1 MKLNHITIQTEAF
14 EKEIE
19 FYQKYVGLTVSRD
32 MRPMGKNIVFLSGA
46 TDDTAIEIIE
56 KPGASD
62 AGNENISIGF
72 HTNDLEKIYN
82 ELCSD
87 GLNPTPFISPM
98 PQVRF
103 FFVKDPAGVNVQ
115 FI

>member
-1 MKLNHITIQTEAF
+1 MKLSHITIQTDVF

-19 FYQKYVGLTVSRD
+19 FYQKYVGLMVDRD
-32 MRPMGKNIVFLSGA
+32 MRQMGKNIVFLSDGKG
-46 TDDTAIEIIE
+46 DTAIEIIE
-56 KPGASD
+56 KAGAGE

-72 HTNDLEKIYN
+72 HTDNLEKVHA
-82 ELCSD
+82 LLADD
-87 GLNPTPFISPM
+87 GFRPTPFISPM

-103 FFVKDPAGVNVQ
+103 FYVKDPAGVNVQ

>member
-46 TDDTAIEIIE
+46 ADDTAIEIIE

-72 HTNDLEKIYN
+72 HTNDLEKIYKVTSKN
-82 ELCSD
+82 TFPKTRRYGIIES
-87 GLNPTPFISPM
+87 S
-98 PQVRF
+98 
-103 FFVKDPAGVNVQ
+103 KDSR
-115 FI
+115 

>member
-19 FYQKYVGLTVSRD
+19 FYQKYVGLTVSR
-32 MRPMGKNIVFLSGA
+32 
-46 TDDTAIEIIE
+46 EIIE

-82 ELCSD
+82 EFCSD

>member
-46 TDDTAIEIIE
+46 ADDTAIEIIE

-87 GLNPTPFISPM
+87 GLNHTPFISPM

>member
-46 TDDTAIEIIE
+46 ADDTAIEIIE

-72 HTNDLEKIYN
+72 HTNDLD
-82 ELCSD
+82 CSD

>member
-32 MRPMGKNIVFLSGA
+32 LRPLGKNIVFLSNA
-46 TDDTAIEIIE
+46 TVDTALEIIE

-62 AGNENISIGF
+62 SGNENISIG
-72 HTNDLEKIYN
+72 KIN
-82 ELCSD
+82 
-87 GLNPTPFISPM
+87 TQISPDASM
-98 PQVRF
+98 SASALNALRREALEIGRASCRERVYGT
-103 FFVKDPAGVNVQ
+103 V
-115 FI
+115 

>member
-1 MKLNHITIQTEAF
+1 MKRKSNF
-14 EKEIE
+14 
-19 FYQKYVGLTVSRD
+19 
-32 MRPMGKNIVFLSGA
+32 NIVFLSGA
-46 TDDTAIEIIE
+46 ADDTAIEIIE

-82 ELCSD
+82 EFCSD

>member
-1 MKLNHITIQTEAF
+1 MRLNHITIQTETF

-32 MRPMGKNIVFLSGA
+32 LRPLGKNIVFLSGT
-46 TDDTAIEIIE
+46 TDDTALEIIE
-56 KPGASD
+56 KPGATDS
-62 AGNENISIGF
+62 GNENISIGF
-72 HTNDLEKIYN
+72 QTDDLEKMHN
-82 ELCSD
+82 EFCSD
-87 GLNPTPFISPM
+87 GLNPTPFISPI
-98 PQVRF
+98 PQVQF